1 MVRLAR
7 CLVVAAFLVAAFAV
21 PAGAL
26 AVDTTFHP
34 KVVIIVG
41 PVGEYNSYY
50 KNDANEI
57 AAEALRYTP
66 NVVKVYTPRAT
77 WARVKAA
84 AQGANILVYLG
95 HGNGWPSIYAP
106 WQPYTKDGF
115 GLDPDAGADGD
126 THVYYGEYHVARDI
140 RLAPNSVVLLYHL
153 CYAAGSTS
161 PGMAEGTF
169 TQAKQRVDN
178 FGAGFV
184 AAGARAVLADSFP
197 SQPVVNYIRQIFT
210 TNRSVWSMFK
220 ADPTYHGHI
229 RGPYPSVRTPGLR
242 YALDPTY
249 STPRGF
255 YRSIVGDLSL
265 TSTSI
270 RSSPWARTDIPP
282 ADFTVPGAATVSDPT
297 GAGLFDTA
305 AEAADPNATPGST
318 LPVGT
323 GVRLTAAEDPMAD
336 GTRIFAATTLDKTAS
351 GFLRASSLAPAD
363 SGAPRIWSLD
373 RVSLFSPNG
382 DGLADEFSLG
392 VRFSEPLDASL
403 RIARPDGSLV
413 EGLRL
418 SGDVL
423 RFDWDFTVDGVRIP
437 DGDYTWRLTAADAW
451 GNGSVSSTG
460 AFRLD
465 ATRPRTTA
473 TISGTAGDNG
483 WLRSAATI
491 TLRASDNLS
500 GVATTTAGFDG
511 ATRTTYTG
519 ARTVTTQG
527 RHTLAYGSTDV
538 AGNRE
543 SRTASFAI
551 DTVGP
556 RITSTV
562 TGTPGDVPGWYRTP
576 ISVAVS
582 STDPTSGLAILTSSL
597 DGAPAAGV
605 AGPLEIATDGSH
617 DLVLRA
623 RDVAGN
629 VTTQVRQ
636 FVVDTV
642 APVVTFPDADPT
654 IVPVF
659 SPNGD
664 GSADT
669 LALPFELSESA
680 KLTVVVRNATG
691 TAVRTASL
699 AAGSGPGAFT
709 WDGRSTSGPV
719 VPDGRYFVELSARD
733 AAGNVGVLATTQV
746 DVYAALGFVSR
757 TPVAFYPQDRD
768 SLSTRS
774 TLSFRLLRP
783 ANVTVQLVDGAGQVV
798 RSRYAGSRLAAGT
811 YTWAWNGT
819 RADGTSVPSGTYRFV
834 VSATDGTRTVSRTMS
849 VFAGAF
855 RITTSTPAA
864 TRGGSFT
871 VTAISTEPLSTTPR
885 LIVSQ
890 PGLAAWTV
898 NMARVSSSTWRVTI
912 RPKAG
917 GTAGTLWLTVTAR
930 DRYGHVNSTRVG
942 VSLA

>member
-115 GLDPDAGADGD
+115 GLDPDTGADGN
-126 THVYYGEYHVARDI
+126 THVYYGEYYVARDI

-178 FGAGFV
+178 FGAGFL

-197 SQPVVNYIRQIFT
+197 SQPVVDYIRQIFT

-282 ADFTVPGAATVSDPT
+282 ADFTVPGAATVSDPA

-305 AEAADPNATPGST
+305 AEAADPSATPGST

-323 GVRLTAAEDPMAD
+323 GVRLTAAADPMAD
-336 GTRIFAATTLDKTAS
+336 GSRIFVAATLDRTAS

-363 SGAPRIWSLD
+363 SAAPRIWSLD

-392 VRFSEPLDASL
+392 VRFSEPLDASM

-418 SGDVL
+418 S
-423 RFDWDFTVDGVRIP
+423 
-437 DGDYTWRLTAADAW
+437 
-451 GNGSVSSTG
+451 
-460 AFRLD
+460 
-465 ATRPRTTA
+465 
-473 TISGTAGDNG
+473 
-483 WLRSAATI
+483 
-491 TLRASDNLS
+491 
-500 GVATTTAGFDG
+500 
-511 ATRTTYTG
+511 
-519 ARTVTTQG
+519 
-527 RHTLAYGSTDV
+527 
-538 AGNRE
+538 
-543 SRTASFAI
+543 
-551 DTVGP
+551 
-556 RITSTV
+556 
-562 TGTPGDVPGWYRTP
+562 
-576 ISVAVS
+576 
-582 STDPTSGLAILTSSL
+582 
-597 DGAPAAGV
+597 
-605 AGPLEIATDGSH
+605 
-617 DLVLRA
+617 
-623 RDVAGN
+623 
-629 VTTQVRQ
+629 
-636 FVVDTV
+636 
-642 APVVTFPDADPT
+642 
-654 IVPVF
+654 
-659 SPNGD
+659 
-664 GSADT
+664 
-669 LALPFELSESA
+669 
-680 KLTVVVRNATG
+680 
-691 TAVRTASL
+691 
-699 AAGSGPGAFT
+699 
-709 WDGRSTSGPV
+709 
-719 VPDGRYFVELSARD
+719 
-733 AAGNVGVLATTQV
+733 
-746 DVYAALGFVSR
+746 
-757 TPVAFYPQDRD
+757 
-768 SLSTRS
+768 
-774 TLSFRLLRP
+774 
-783 ANVTVQLVDGAGQVV
+783 
-798 RSRYAGSRLAAGT
+798 
-811 YTWAWNGT
+811 
-819 RADGTSVPSGTYRFV
+819 
-834 VSATDGTRTVSRTMS
+834 
-849 VFAGAF
+849 
-855 RITTSTPAA
+855 
-864 TRGGSFT
+864 
-871 VTAISTEPLSTTPR
+871 
-885 LIVSQ
+885 
-890 PGLAAWTV
+890 
-898 NMARVSSSTWRVTI
+898 
-912 RPKAG
+912 
-917 GTAGTLWLTVTAR
+917 
-930 DRYGHVNSTRVG
+930 
-942 VSLA
+942 